1 MIYLKLRINS
11 PPNSIFVHISKY
23 CQPTFRVKRSSRHQ
37 SKGEKHAIEKV
48 YEWKDLFSRRVPNVG
63 FIFAFYHHTYPGG
76 KQKESNKS
84 ETLKLWR
91 QERNIFPNAEVNI
104 DFLTEKIKFWT
115 QISMK
120 VPKREIFFSF
130 FISMFPIPPSFHES
144 YI

>member
-1 MIYLKLRINS
+1 M
-11 PPNSIFVHISKY
+11 SKDVPDTN
-23 CQPTFRVKRSSRHQ
+23 QRAKNMP
-37 SKGEKHAIEKV
+37 
-48 YEWKDLFSRRVPNVG
+48 WKKFMNGKTCFPDFPNVG

-120 VPKREIFFSF
+120 VPNREIFFSF

>member
-1 MIYLKLRINS
+1 M
-11 PPNSIFVHISKY
+11 
-23 CQPTFRVKRSSRHQ
+23 
-37 SKGEKHAIEKV
+37 EKV